1 MNISYSD
8 HARRRKV
15 DSSQIHQNDEG
26 FGGKPSTRLRYFRK
40 WAFGWPWIRRNSR
53 AKFETKYF
61 ALLGQNEN
69 NFREQSIISLN
80 ANIQFCE

>member
-26 FGGKPSTRLRYFRK
+26 FGSKPSTRLRYFRK
-40 WAFGWPWIRRNSR
+40 WAFGWPWIRRNS
-53 AKFETKYF
+53 
-61 ALLGQNEN
+61 GQNLKPNILHCWDKMKITLEN
-69 NFREQSIISLN
+69 KVLFHYM
-80 ANIQFCE
+80 